1 QNPPIEVGFWV
12 GTSRWCS
19 AQRIRILVIA
29 GGNHTLIQTVPYDI
43 IETPPQ
49 TPICRYVVVEQF
61 QLAGQLQMH
70 LRTNRPW
77 GRPHKLQFFHSFLVR
92 FFIAQNQFPF
102 HWPLK
107 NGTFHVKIKC

>member
-1 QNPPIEVGFWV
+1 
-12 GTSRWCS
+12 
-19 AQRIRILVIA
+19 
-29 GGNHTLIQTVPYDI
+29 
-43 IETPPQ
+43 
-49 TPICRYVVVEQF
+49 
-61 QLAGQLQMH
+61 MH